1 MLQHNFLTYLRRYS
15 MSKKNK
21 SLKKLEHEFDY
32 YHRKTEE
39 MEQER
44 EYDRSWESKALLKN
58 YKKIKLALKTQI
70 EEYKKQLGV

>member
-1 MLQHNFLTYLRRYS
+1 

-21 SLKKLEHEFDY
+21 ILTKLEREFDY

-44 EYDRSWESKALLKN
+44 EHDRSWESKALIKN
-58 YKKIKLALKTQI
+58 
-70 EEYKKQLGV
+70 

>member
-1 MLQHNFLTYLRRYS
+1 

-21 SLKKLEHEFDY
+21 SLTKLEREFDY

-44 EYDRSWESKALLKN
+44 EHDRIWESKVLIKN

-70 EEYKKQLGV
+70 EEYRKQLGI

>member
-1 MLQHNFLTYLRRYS
+1 

-21 SLKKLEHEFDY
+21 SLKKLEQEFDY

-44 EYDRSWESKALLKN
+44 EHDRSWESKALLKN
-58 YKKIKLALKTQI
+58 YKKIKLAIKTQI
-70 EEYKKQLGV
+70 EEYRKQLKI

>member
-1 MLQHNFLTYLRRYS
+1 

-21 SLKKLEHEFDY
+21 SLKKLEREFDY
-32 YHRKTEE
+32 YHRKTAE

-44 EYDRSWESKALLKN
+44 DYDRSWESKVLLKN

-70 EEYKKQLGV
+70 EEYKKQLDI

>member
-1 MLQHNFLTYLRRYS
+1 

-21 SLKKLEHEFDY
+21 SLTKLEREFDY

-44 EYDRSWESKALLKN
+44 EHDRSWESKVLIKN

-70 EEYKKQLGV
+70 EEYRKQLGI

>member
-1 MLQHNFLTYLRRYS
+1 

-21 SLKKLEHEFDY
+21 SLTKLEREFDY

-44 EYDRSWESKALLKN
+44 EYDRSWEAKALLKN

-70 EEYKKQLGV
+70 EKYRKQLGI

>member
-1 MLQHNFLTYLRRYS
+1 

-21 SLKKLEHEFDY
+21 SLIKLEREFDY

-44 EYDRSWESKALLKN
+44 EHDRSWESKALIKN

-70 EEYKKQLGV
+70 EEYKKQLGI

>member
-1 MLQHNFLTYLRRYS
+1 M
-15 MSKKNK
+15 
-21 SLKKLEHEFDY
+21 KLEREFDY

-70 EEYKKQLGV
+70 EEYRKQLGI